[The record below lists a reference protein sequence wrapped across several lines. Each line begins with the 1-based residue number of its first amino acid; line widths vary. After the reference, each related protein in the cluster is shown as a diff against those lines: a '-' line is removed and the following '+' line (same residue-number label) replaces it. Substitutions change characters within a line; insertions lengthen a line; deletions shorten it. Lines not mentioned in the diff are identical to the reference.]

1 MDEKQTKT
9 TEPTA
14 AELSVHDLEGV
25 TGAGIMM
32 NAEGAFEVIDDTN
45 GSVIATFWSLQ
56 DADAYATENGYD
68 LSRLSWQELAE
79 LRAGDNC

>member
-1 MDEKQTKT
+1 MDEKQAQA

-14 AELSVHDLEGV
+14 TELTMHDLDGV

-45 GSVIATFWSLQ
+45 GNVIATFWSLQ

-79 LRAGDNC
+79 LRAGDDC